1 MRELLDA
8 YLHCVERDAR
18 GVPVKLYLPT
28 VKPASVERGVIVLD
42 PRISFGRPV
51 LDGTGIRTEIIVDR
65 FRAGEPIDSLVSDYG
80 RSREEIEAVLRS
92 ELPAAA

>member
-1 MRELLDA
+1 M
-8 YLHCVERDAR
+8 ERDAR
-18 GVPVKLYLPT
+18 GVPIRLYLPT
-28 VKPASVERGVIVLD
+28 VRPASVERGVIVID

-51 LDGTGIRTEIIVDR
+51 LDGTGIRTEIIVDC